1 MLLLKSRLYR
11 QYKLIMFLNIL
22 VYALINMSLNT
33 SIFSIDIGSVLAG
46 AKGAFTVVLFK
57 KI

>member
-1 MLLLKSRLYR
+1 
-11 QYKLIMFLNIL
+11 MFLNIL